1 MKFMIFDHAFF
12 DFSDVFLE
20 KSAPNL
26 EDMLKIAQRGQRS
39 QNEVGR

>member
-1 MKFMIFDHAFF
+1 MKLMIIDQAFF
-12 DFSDVFLE
+12 YFTDVFLE

-26 EDMLKIAQRGQRS
+26 DDMLKIAQRGQSS